1 MVELMNQRKLVDNA
15 FKRADAEQ
23 KEGCPRFSVAP
34 SLGWEFM
41 AMVRRELSE

>member
-23 KEGCPRFSVAP
+23 KEGRPRFSVAP
-34 SLGWEFM
+34 SLGI